1 MIQLP
6 VEGKTTMKTQI
17 KLSMAVLAACFS
29 FSAFAAD
36 APTSMRG
43 ADVAAPDAVAS
54 EKAYVGSRPGTT
66 KPVARTFSTQPPVI
80 PHSIENFSD
89 INLEENACMDC
100 HSAANFKKKN
110 APKIGD
116 SHFVNRDGQK
126 LDEAS
131 AARHNCVQCHVPQ
144 VDAPPLVESTFQGDQ
159 KPGAAPAKKA
169 IKKN

>member
-1 MIQLP
+1 
-6 VEGKTTMKTQI
+6 MKTQI

-36 APTSMRG
+36 APKSMRG

-100 HSAANFKKKN
+100 HSAATYKKKN

-116 SHFVNRDGQK
+116 SHFTDRDGNK
-126 LDEAS
+126 SEEA
-131 AARHNCVQCHVPQ
+131 AARRYNCVQCHVPQ
-144 VDAPPLVESTFQGDQ
+144 VDAPPLVESTFQGDKQ
-159 KPGAAPAKKA
+159 AGAAAPKKAAAKK
-169 IKKN
+169 N

>member
-1 MIQLP
+1 MHRTIPL
-6 VEGKTTMKTQI
+6 
-17 KLSMAVLAACFS
+17 VLAALTLAGAA
-29 FSAFAAD
+29 SAQELYGLRGPTPLPD
-36 APTSMRG
+36 APTPPPLPHEINNDR
-43 ADVAAPDAVAS
+43 
-54 EKAYVGSRPGTT
+54 RQ
-66 KPVARTFSTQPPVI
+66 ARNWPEQPPVI

-169 IKKN
+169 VKKN

>member
-1 MIQLP
+1 
-6 VEGKTTMKTQI
+6 MKTQT

-29 FSAFAAD
+29 FSVLAAD
-36 APTSMRG
+36 APKSMRG
-43 ADVAAPDAVAS
+43 IDVAAPDAVAS

-80 PHSIENFSD
+80 PHSIENFD
-89 INLEENACMDC
+89 EINLETNQCMDC
-100 HSAANFKKKN
+100 HSAATYQKKK
-110 APKIGD
+110 APKVGD

-144 VDAPPLVESTFQGDQ
+144 VDAPALVDSNFQGD
-159 KPGAAPAKKA
+159 KKADAAATKKAAKK
-169 IKKN
+169 N

>member
-1 MIQLP
+1 
-6 VEGKTTMKTQI
+6 MKTQI

-100 HSAANFKKKN
+100 HSAATYKKKN

-169 IKKN
+169 VKKN